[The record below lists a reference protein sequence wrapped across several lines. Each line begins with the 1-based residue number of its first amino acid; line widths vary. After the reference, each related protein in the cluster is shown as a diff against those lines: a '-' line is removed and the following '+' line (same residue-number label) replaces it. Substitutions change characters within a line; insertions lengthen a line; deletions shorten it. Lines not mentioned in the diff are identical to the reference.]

1 MSAKLKPNTRS
12 VQAQITGEVN
22 RMFRPEWLSLLIALI
37 SIFLAYFFY
46 RKSRSEAKLYYQYR
60 TLRLIE
66 RSEKILP
73 DEVRISFKG
82 LEVPRLSSSHIIFWN
97 AGRGTIRQNDIVQSD
112 PVRIVFSDGTHVLRL
127 RVVSSTRATIAFA
140 VKINPEQANE
150 VLCTFDYLDGGDGA
164 VVEILHTDE
173 KRFPLV
179 CGTIRGIPEGLKD
192 CGRTLLGVGR
202 LGVEASVSFSSS
214 NRRLLLGVPFLVG
227 VLMMIIGL
235 LRQSLLAWFP
245 FLQTLVWK
253 NVTPESSPVDAG
265 LIIYAML
272 YVVGFGYFLWRTRRR
287 FPPNLDVD
295 GLA

>member
-1 MSAKLKPNTRS
+1 M
-12 VQAQITGEVN
+12 GEVN

-60 TLRLIE
+60 TLRLIGG
-66 RSEKILP
+66 SEKILP

-97 AGRGTIRQNDIVQSD
+97 AGRGTIRQDDIVQSD
-112 PVRIVFSDGTHVLRL
+112 PVRIIFSDRTHVLRL

-140 VKINPEQANE
+140 AKINPEQDNE

-192 CGRTLLGVGR
+192 CGRIMF
-202 LGVEASVSFSSS
+202 GVEASGPFSSRT
-214 NRRLLLGVPFLVG
+214 RRIMLGVPFLLG
-227 VLMMIIGL
+227 VLILIMGL
-235 LRQSLLAWFP
+235 LRQFLLAWFP
-245 FLQTLVWK
+245 FLQTFMWK
-253 NVTPESSPVDAG
+253 NVTPESSPVHASAIMFG
-265 LIIYAML
+265 ML
-272 YVVGFGYFLWRTRRR
+272 YAVGFGYLLWSTRRR
-287 FPPNLDVD
+287 FPPNLKID
-295 GLA
+295 GLE